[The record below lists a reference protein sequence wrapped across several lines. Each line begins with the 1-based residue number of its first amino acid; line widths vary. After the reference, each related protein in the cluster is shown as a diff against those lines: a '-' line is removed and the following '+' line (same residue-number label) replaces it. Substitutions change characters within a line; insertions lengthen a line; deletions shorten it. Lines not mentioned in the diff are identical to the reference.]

1 MVTSHVVWA
10 GVLLCMIA
18 AAPPLMA
25 ASPGKIR
32 AVTLSSGGLAE
43 VTQVHPVDGDA
54 TIGLDARSE
63 QIDDILKSLVVRD
76 PVGTVGAL
84 RLDGVDRADETLRT
98 MPFTADDLSAPARLV
113 GKLQGVPVR
122 IQSGGRTL
130 EGRVLGVSER
140 NAGTENGAVAI
151 LTLLTG
157 TGTLESVPIDDGA
170 SVTIQDPTMAA
181 KIAEAIAAAGKAKVG
196 DAHRVEV
203 DLAGHGRREVRLTY
217 VVAAPVW
224 KTSYRIVDG
233 GAGRANLQAWAIL
246 ENALGADWT
255 GVDVTLSSGS
265 PVALLQRL
273 HRRYWRK
280 RPEAPV
286 MVEDVGMPDLD
297 PGTVASKSVARL
309 RAPAPAA
316 PLPAPMVRMDTRDSR
331 AEAAEPSYDAAAAT
345 AGAAASEGDV
355 AANFTL
361 PHPVDLRAGGTLSVP
376 FIDTEIEAE
385 RVALWKPGQ
394 GIHPIAALRI
404 RNSITATLPAGLIT
418 LYDREAGYLGDARLP
433 ATPAGEQRL
442 ASFALDRKVAVQAET
457 EPSDALTKIT
467 VVDGVARATVIAREV
482 TTYTIKGAPDAAR
495 SVIIE
500 HPRRDGWTLTATA
513 RDGETPTAYR
523 LKVAVPAGGTA
534 ETRAVLERVQIDAY
548 DLVDADE
555 ALLVRWASL
564 ATDPEL
570 GGKLKTL
577 SQARAEVA
585 AATRTVEEIGEREA
599 KVRAEQERIRSN
611 LGAVPKDSELA
622 RRYLT
627 RMAAQEDEL
636 AKLDAARAEA
646 ESGLKASQARIRTLI
661 AAL

>member
-18 AAPPLMA
+18 AAPPLRA
-25 ASPGKIR
+25 ASPGRIR

-84 RLDGVDRADETLRT
+84 RLDGLDQADETLRT
-98 MPFTADDLSAPARLV
+98 MPFTADDLSGPARLL
-113 GKLQGVPVR
+113 GKLQGVPIR

-140 NAGTENGAVAI
+140 NAGTESGEVAI
-151 LTLLTG
+151 LTVLTG
-157 TGTLESVPIDDGA
+157 TGTLESVSIEDGA
-170 SVTIQDPTMAA
+170 AVTIQDPAMAA
-181 KIAEAIAAAGKAKVG
+181 KIAEAIAAAGTAKVG

-203 DLAGHGRREVRLTY
+203 DVSGRGQREVRLTY

-233 GAGRANLQAWAIL
+233 GGGRANLQAWAII
-246 ENALGADWT
+246 ENALGADWA

-297 PGTVASKSVARL
+297 PGTVAPRSVARL

-316 PLPAPMVRMDTRDSR
+316 APLPAPIARMDTR
-331 AEAAEPSYDAAAAT
+331 AESAEPSYDAAAAT

-355 AANFTL
+355 AANFSL
-361 PHPVDLRAGGTLSVP
+361 PHPVDLRAGSTLSVP

-385 RVALWKPGQ
+385 RVALWQPGR
-394 GIHPIAALRI
+394 GIHPTAAFRI
-404 RNSITATLPAGLIT
+404 RNSATATLPAGLIT
-418 LYDREAGYLGDARLP
+418 LYDRKAGYLGDARLP
-433 ATPAGEQRL
+433 ATPVGEQRL

-457 EPSDALTKIT
+457 EPSQALTQIT

-500 HPRRDGWTLTATA
+500 HPRREGWTLTASA
-513 RDGETPTAYR
+513 RDSETPTAYR

-534 ETRAVLERVQIDAY
+534 ETRAVLEHVQIDAY

-555 ALLVRWASL
+555 ALLVRWAAL

-585 AATRTVEEIGEREA
+585 AATRTVEEIAEREA
-599 KVRAEQERIRSN
+599 KVQAEQERIRSN

-627 RMAAQEDEL
+627 RMGGQEDEL
-636 AKLDAARAEA
+636 AKLAAARAEA
-646 ESGLKASQARIRTLI
+646 ESGLKASRARIRTLI

>member
-25 ASPGKIR
+25 ASPGRIR

-84 RLDGVDRADETLRT
+84 RLDGLDQADETLRT
-98 MPFTADDLSAPARLV
+98 MPFTADDLSGPARLL
-113 GKLQGVPVR
+113 GKLQGVPIR

-140 NAGTENGAVAI
+140 NAGTESGEVAI
-151 LTLLTG
+151 LTVLTG
-157 TGTLESVPIDDGA
+157 TGTLESVSIEDGA
-170 SVTIQDPTMAA
+170 AVTIQDSAMAA
-181 KIAEAIAAAGKAKVG
+181 KIAEAIAAAGTAKVG

-203 DLAGHGRREVRLTY
+203 DVSGRGQREIRLTY

-233 GAGRANLQAWAIL
+233 GGGRANLQAWAII
-246 ENALGADWT
+246 ENALGADWA

-297 PGTVASKSVARL
+297 PGTVAPRSVARL

-316 PLPAPMVRMDTRDSR
+316 APLPAPIARMDTR
-331 AEAAEPSYDAAAAT
+331 AESAEPSYDAAAAT

-355 AANFTL
+355 AANFSL
-361 PHPVDLRAGGTLSVP
+361 PHPVDLRAGSTLSVP

-385 RVALWKPGQ
+385 RVALWQPGR
-394 GIHPIAALRI
+394 GIHPTAAFRI
-404 RNSITATLPAGLIT
+404 RNSATATLPAGLIT
-418 LYDREAGYLGDARLP
+418 LYDRAAGYLGDARLP
-433 ATPAGEQRL
+433 ATPVGEQRL

-457 EPSDALTKIT
+457 EPSQALTQIT

-500 HPRRDGWTLTATA
+500 HPRREGWTLTASA
-513 RDGETPTAYR
+513 RDSETPTAYR

-534 ETRAVLERVQIDAY
+534 ETRAVLEHVQIDAY

-555 ALLVRWASL
+555 ALLVRWAAL

-599 KVRAEQERIRSN
+599 KVQTEQERIRSN

-627 RMAAQEDEL
+627 RMGGQEDEL
-636 AKLDAARAEA
+636 AKLAAARAEA
-646 ESGLKASQARIRTLI
+646 ESGLKASRARIRTLI

>member
-1 MVTSHVVWA
+1 MTSHVVWA

-18 AAPPLMA
+18 AAPPLRA
-25 ASPGKIR
+25 ASPGRIR

-43 VTQVHPVDGDA
+43 VTQDHPVDGDA

-84 RLDGVDRADETLRT
+84 RLDGLDQADETLRT
-98 MPFTADDLSAPARLV
+98 MPFTADDLSGPARLL
-113 GKLQGVPVR
+113 GKLQGVPIR

-140 NAGTENGAVAI
+140 NAGTESGEVAI
-151 LTLLTG
+151 LTVLTG
-157 TGTLESVPIDDGA
+157 TGTLESVPIEDGA
-170 SVTIQDPTMAA
+170 AVTIQDSAMAA
-181 KIAEAIAAAGKAKVG
+181 KIAEAIAAAGTAKVG

-203 DLAGHGRREVRLTY
+203 DVSGRGQREVRLTY

-233 GAGRANLQAWAIL
+233 GGGRANLQAWAII
-246 ENALGADWT
+246 ENALGADWA

-297 PGTVASKSVARL
+297 PGTVAPRSVARL

-316 PLPAPMVRMDTRDSR
+316 APLPAPMARMDTR
-331 AEAAEPSYDAAAAT
+331 AESAEPSYDAAAAT

-361 PHPVDLRAGGTLSVP
+361 PHPVDLRAGSTLSVP

-385 RVALWKPGQ
+385 RVALWQPGR
-394 GIHPIAALRI
+394 GIHPTAAFRI
-404 RNSITATLPAGLIT
+404 RNSATATLPAGLIT
-418 LYDREAGYLGDARLP
+418 LYDRKAGYLGDARLP
-433 ATPAGEQRL
+433 ATPVGEQRL

-457 EPSDALTKIT
+457 EPSQALTQIT

-500 HPRRDGWTLTATA
+500 HPRREGWTLTASA
-513 RDGETPTAYR
+513 RDSETPTAYR

-534 ETRAVLERVQIDAY
+534 ETRAVLEHVQIDAY
-548 DLVDADE
+548 NLVDADE
-555 ALLVRWASL
+555 ALLVRWAGL

-585 AATRTVEEIGEREA
+585 AATRTVEEIAEREA
-599 KVRAEQERIRSN
+599 KVQAEQERIRSN

-627 RMAAQEDEL
+627 RMGGQEDEL
-636 AKLDAARAEA
+636 AKLAAARAEA
-646 ESGLKASQARIRTLI
+646 ESGLKASRARIRTLI

>member
-1 MVTSHVVWA
+1 LVTSHVVWA

-18 AAPPLMA
+18 AAPPLRA
-25 ASPGKIR
+25 ASPGRIR

-84 RLDGVDRADETLRT
+84 RLDGLDQADETLRT
-98 MPFTADDLSAPARLV
+98 MPFTADDLSGPARLL
-113 GKLQGVPVR
+113 GKLQGVPIR

-140 NAGTENGAVAI
+140 NAGTESGEVAI
-151 LTLLTG
+151 LTVLTG
-157 TGTLESVPIDDGA
+157 TGTLESVSIEDGA
-170 SVTIQDPTMAA
+170 AVTIQDSAMAA
-181 KIAEAIAAAGKAKVG
+181 KIAEAIAAAGTAKVG

-203 DLAGHGRREVRLTY
+203 DVSGRGQREIRLTY

-233 GAGRANLQAWAIL
+233 GGGRANLQAWAII
-246 ENALGADWT
+246 ENALGADWA

-297 PGTVASKSVARL
+297 PGTVAPRSVARL

-316 PLPAPMVRMDTRDSR
+316 APLPAPMARMDTR
-331 AEAAEPSYDAAAAT
+331 AESAEPSYDAAAAT

-361 PHPVDLRAGGTLSVP
+361 PHPVDLRAGSTLSVP

-385 RVALWKPGQ
+385 RVALWQPGR
-394 GIHPIAALRI
+394 GIHPTAAFRI
-404 RNSITATLPAGLIT
+404 RNSATATLPAGLIT

-433 ATPAGEQRL
+433 ATPVGEQRL

-457 EPSDALTKIT
+457 EPSQALTQIT

-500 HPRRDGWTLTATA
+500 HPRREGWTLTASA
-513 RDGETPTAYR
+513 RDSETPTAYR

-534 ETRAVLERVQIDAY
+534 ETRAVLEHVQIDAY

-555 ALLVRWASL
+555 ALLVRWAAL

-577 SQARAEVA
+577 SRARAEVA
-585 AATRTVEEIGEREA
+585 AATRTVEEIAEREE
-599 KVRAEQERIRSN
+599 KVQAEQERIRSN

-627 RMAAQEDEL
+627 RMGGQEDEL
-636 AKLDAARAEA
+636 AKLAAARAEA
-646 ESGLKASQARIRTLI
+646 ESGLKASRARIRTLI

>member
-10 GVLLCMIA
+10 GVLLCMVA
-18 AAPPLMA
+18 AAPPLTA
-25 ASPGKIR
+25 ASSGGIR

-98 MPFTADDLSAPARLV
+98 MPFTADDLSAPARLL
-113 GKLQGVPVR
+113 GKLQGVPIR
-122 IQSGGRTL
+122 IQSSGRTL

-140 NAGTENGAVAI
+140 NAGTETGEVAI
-151 LTLLTG
+151 LTVLTG
-157 TGTLESVPIDDGA
+157 AGMLESVPIEDGA
-170 SVTIQDPTMAA
+170 SVTIQDPAMAA
-181 KIAEAIAAAGKAKVG
+181 KIAEAIAATGRAKVG
-196 DAHRVEV
+196 DAHRVEIDV
-203 DLAGHGRREVRLTY
+203 SARGQREVRLTY

-233 GAGRANLQAWAIL
+233 GDGRANLQAWAII

-297 PGTVASKSVARL
+297 PGTVAPRSVARL

-316 PLPAPMVRMDTRDSR
+316 APLPAPMARMDTR
-331 AEAAEPSYDAAAAT
+331 AESAEPSYDASAAT
-345 AGAAASEGDV
+345 ANAAASEGDV

-376 FIDTEIEAE
+376 FLDTEIEAE

-404 RNSITATLPAGLIT
+404 RNSATATLPAGLIT
-418 LYDREAGYLGDARLP
+418 LYDRRAGYLGDARLP
-433 ATPAGEQRL
+433 ATPVGEQRL

-457 EPSDALTKIT
+457 APSEALTKIT
-467 VVDGVARATVIAREV
+467 VVDGLARATVIAREV

-500 HPRRDGWTLTATA
+500 HPRRDGWTLTASA
-513 RDGETPTAYR
+513 RDGETPAAYR

-570 GGKLKTL
+570 GGKLKAL

-585 AATRTVEEIGEREA
+585 AANRTVEEIGERAA
-599 KVRAEQERIRSN
+599 KMQAEQERVRSN

-627 RMAAQEDEL
+627 RMGAQEDDL
-636 AKLDAARAEA
+636 ARLAAARAEA
-646 ESGLKASQARIRTLI
+646 ESGLKAARARIRALI

>member
-1 MVTSHVVWA
+1 MTSHVVWA

-18 AAPPLMA
+18 AAPPLRA
-25 ASPGKIR
+25 ASPGRIR

-84 RLDGVDRADETLRT
+84 RLDGLDQADETLRT
-98 MPFTADDLSAPARLV
+98 MPFTADDLSAPARLL
-113 GKLQGVPVR
+113 GKLQGVPIR

-140 NAGTENGAVAI
+140 NAGTETGEVAI
-151 LTLLTG
+151 LTVLTG
-157 TGTLESVPIDDGA
+157 TGTLESVPIEDGA
-170 SVTIQDPTMAA
+170 AVTIQDPAMAA
-181 KIAEAIAAAGKAKVG
+181 KIAEAIAAAGTAKVG
-196 DAHRVEV
+196 DVHRVEV
-203 DLAGHGRREVRLTY
+203 DVSGGGQREVRLTY

-233 GAGRANLQAWAIL
+233 GGGRANLQAWAII
-246 ENALGADWT
+246 ENALGADWA

-297 PGTVASKSVARL
+297 PGTVAPRSVARL

-316 PLPAPMVRMDTRDSR
+316 APLPAPMARMDTR
-331 AEAAEPSYDAAAAT
+331 AESAEPSYDAAAAT

-361 PHPVDLRAGGTLSVP
+361 PHPVDLRAGSTLSVP

-385 RVALWKPGQ
+385 RVALWQPGR
-394 GIHPIAALRI
+394 GIHPTAAFRI
-404 RNSITATLPAGLIT
+404 RNSATATLPAGLIT

-433 ATPAGEQRL
+433 ATPVGEQRL

-457 EPSDALTKIT
+457 EPSQALTQIT

-500 HPRRDGWTLTATA
+500 HPRREGWTLTASA
-513 RDGETPTAYR
+513 RDSETPTAYR

-534 ETRAVLERVQIDAY
+534 ETRAVLEHVQIDAY

-555 ALLVRWASL
+555 ALLVRWAAL
-564 ATDPEL
+564 ATDPKL

-599 KVRAEQERIRSN
+599 KVQAEQERIRSN

-627 RMAAQEDEL
+627 RMGGQEDEL
-636 AKLDAARAEA
+636 AKLAAARAEA
-646 ESGLKASQARIRTLI
+646 ESGLKASRARIRTLI

>member
-18 AAPPLMA
+18 AAPPLRA
-25 ASPGKIR
+25 ASPGRIR

-84 RLDGVDRADETLRT
+84 RLDGLDQADETLRT
-98 MPFTADDLSAPARLV
+98 MPFTADDLSGPARLL
-113 GKLQGVPVR
+113 GKLQGVPIR

-140 NAGTENGAVAI
+140 NAGTESGEVAI
-151 LTLLTG
+151 LTVLTG
-157 TGTLESVPIDDGA
+157 TGTLESVPIEDGA
-170 SVTIQDPTMAA
+170 AVTIQDPAMAA
-181 KIAEAIAAAGKAKVG
+181 KITEAIAAAGTDKVG

-203 DLAGHGRREVRLTY
+203 DVSGRGQREVRLTY

-233 GAGRANLQAWAIL
+233 GGGRANLQAWAII
-246 ENALGADWT
+246 ENALGADWA

-297 PGTVASKSVARL
+297 PGTVAPRSVARL

-316 PLPAPMVRMDTRDSR
+316 APLPAPIARMDTR
-331 AEAAEPSYDAAAAT
+331 AESAEPSYDAAAAT

-361 PHPVDLRAGGTLSVP
+361 PHPVDLRAGSTLSVP

-385 RVALWKPGQ
+385 RVALWQPGR
-394 GIHPIAALRI
+394 GIHPTAAFRI
-404 RNSITATLPAGLIT
+404 RNSATATLPAGLIT
-418 LYDREAGYLGDARLP
+418 LYDRAAGYLGDARLP
-433 ATPAGEQRL
+433 ATPVGEQRL

-457 EPSDALTKIT
+457 EPSQALTQIT

-500 HPRRDGWTLTATA
+500 HPRREGWTLTASA
-513 RDGETPTAYR
+513 RDSETPTAYR

-534 ETRAVLERVQIDAY
+534 ETRAVLEHVQIDAY

-555 ALLVRWASL
+555 ALLVRWAAL

-599 KVRAEQERIRSN
+599 KVQTEQERIRSN

-627 RMAAQEDEL
+627 RMGGQEDEL
-636 AKLDAARAEA
+636 AKLAAARAEA
-646 ESGLKASQARIRTLI
+646 ESGLKASRARIRTLI

>member
-18 AAPPLMA
+18 AAPPLRA
-25 ASPGKIR
+25 ASPGRIR

-84 RLDGVDRADETLRT
+84 RLDGLDQADETLRT
-98 MPFTADDLSAPARLV
+98 MPFTADDLSGPARLL
-113 GKLQGVPVR
+113 GKLQGVPIR

-140 NAGTENGAVAI
+140 NAGTESGEVAI
-151 LTLLTG
+151 LTVLTG
-157 TGTLESVPIDDGA
+157 TGTLESVSIEDGA
-170 SVTIQDPTMAA
+170 AVTIQDSAMAA
-181 KIAEAIAAAGKAKVG
+181 KIAEAIAAAGTAKVG

-203 DLAGHGRREVRLTY
+203 DVSGRGQREIRLTY

-233 GAGRANLQAWAIL
+233 GGGRANLQAWAII
-246 ENALGADWT
+246 ENALGADWA
-255 GVDVTLSSGS
+255 GVNVTLSSGS

-297 PGTVASKSVARL
+297 PGTVAPRSVARL

-316 PLPAPMVRMDTRDSR
+316 APLPAPMARMDTR
-331 AEAAEPSYDAAAAT
+331 AESAEPSYDAAAAT

-361 PHPVDLRAGGTLSVP
+361 PHPVDLRAGSTLSVP

-385 RVALWKPGQ
+385 RVALWQPGR
-394 GIHPIAALRI
+394 GIHPTAAFRI
-404 RNSITATLPAGLIT
+404 RNSATATLPAGLIT
-418 LYDREAGYLGDARLP
+418 LYDRKAGYLGDARLP
-433 ATPAGEQRL
+433 ATPVGEQRL

-457 EPSDALTKIT
+457 EPSQALTQIT

-500 HPRRDGWTLTATA
+500 HPRREGWTLTASA
-513 RDGETPTAYR
+513 RDSETPTAYR

-534 ETRAVLERVQIDAY
+534 ETRAVLEHVQIDAY
-548 DLVDADE
+548 NLVDADE
-555 ALLVRWASL
+555 ALLVRWAGL

-585 AATRTVEEIGEREA
+585 AATRTVEEIAEREA
-599 KVRAEQERIRSN
+599 KVQAEQERIRSN

-627 RMAAQEDEL
+627 RMGGQEDEL
-636 AKLDAARAEA
+636 AKLAAARAEA
-646 ESGLKASQARIRTLI
+646 ESGLKASRARIRTLI

>member
-1 MVTSHVVWA
+1 MTSHVVWA

-25 ASPGKIR
+25 ASPGRIR

-84 RLDGVDRADETLRT
+84 RLDGLDQADETLRT
-98 MPFTADDLSAPARLV
+98 MPFTADDLSAPARLL
-113 GKLQGVPVR
+113 GKLQGVPIR

-140 NAGTENGAVAI
+140 NAGTETGEVAI
-151 LTLLTG
+151 LTVLTG
-157 TGTLESVPIDDGA
+157 TGTLESVPIEDGA
-170 SVTIQDPTMAA
+170 AVTIQDPAMAA
-181 KIAEAIAAAGKAKVG
+181 KIAEAIAAAGTAKVG
-196 DAHRVEV
+196 DVHRVEV
-203 DLAGHGRREVRLTY
+203 DVSGRGQREVRLTY

-233 GAGRANLQAWAIL
+233 GGGRANLQAWAII
-246 ENALGADWT
+246 ENALGADWA

-297 PGTVASKSVARL
+297 PGTVAPRSVARL

-316 PLPAPMVRMDTRDSR
+316 APLPAPMARMDTR
-331 AEAAEPSYDAAAAT
+331 AESAEPSYDAAAAT

-361 PHPVDLRAGGTLSVP
+361 PHPVDLRAGSTLSVP

-385 RVALWKPGQ
+385 RVALWQPGR
-394 GIHPIAALRI
+394 GIHPTAAIRI
-404 RNSITATLPAGLIT
+404 RNSATATLPAGLIT
-418 LYDREAGYLGDARLP
+418 LYDRKAGYLGDARLP
-433 ATPAGEQRL
+433 ATPVGEQRL

-457 EPSDALTKIT
+457 EPSQALTQIT

-500 HPRRDGWTLTATA
+500 HPRREGWTLTASA
-513 RDGETPTAYR
+513 RDSETPTAYR

-534 ETRAVLERVQIDAY
+534 ETRAVLEHVQIDAY

-555 ALLVRWASL
+555 ALLVRWAGL

-570 GGKLKTL
+570 GGKLKTM

-585 AATRTVEEIGEREA
+585 AATRTVEEIAEREA
-599 KVRAEQERIRSN
+599 KVQAEQERIRSN

-627 RMAAQEDEL
+627 RMGGQEDEL
-636 AKLDAARAEA
+636 AKLAAARAEA

>member
-18 AAPPLMA
+18 AAPPLRA
-25 ASPGKIR
+25 ASPGRIR

-84 RLDGVDRADETLRT
+84 RLDGLDQADETLRT
-98 MPFTADDLSAPARLV
+98 MPFTADDLSGPARLL
-113 GKLQGVPVR
+113 GKLQGVPIR

-140 NAGTENGAVAI
+140 NAGTESGEVAI
-151 LTLLTG
+151 LTVLTG
-157 TGTLESVPIDDGA
+157 TGTLESVSIEDGA
-170 SVTIQDPTMAA
+170 AVTIQDSAMAA
-181 KIAEAIAAAGKAKVG
+181 KIAEAIAAAGTAKVG

-203 DLAGHGRREVRLTY
+203 DVSGRGQREVRLTY

-233 GAGRANLQAWAIL
+233 GGGRANLQAWAII
-246 ENALGADWT
+246 ENALGADWA

-297 PGTVASKSVARL
+297 PGTVAPRSVARL

-316 PLPAPMVRMDTRDSR
+316 APLPAPMARMDTR
-331 AEAAEPSYDAAAAT
+331 AESAEPSYDAAAAT

-361 PHPVDLRAGGTLSVP
+361 PHPVDLRAGSTLSVP

-385 RVALWKPGQ
+385 RVALWQPGR
-394 GIHPIAALRI
+394 GIHPTAAFRI
-404 RNSITATLPAGLIT
+404 RNSATATLPAGLIT

-433 ATPAGEQRL
+433 ATPVGEQRL

-457 EPSDALTKIT
+457 EPSQALTQIT

-500 HPRRDGWTLTATA
+500 HPRREGWTLTASA
-513 RDGETPTAYR
+513 RDSETPTAYR

-534 ETRAVLERVQIDAY
+534 ETRAVLEHVQIDAY

-555 ALLVRWASL
+555 ALLVRWAGL

-577 SQARAEVA
+577 SRARAEVA
-585 AATRTVEEIGEREA
+585 AATRTVEEIAEREA
-599 KVRAEQERIRSN
+599 KVQAEQERIRSN

-627 RMAAQEDEL
+627 RMGGQEDEL
-636 AKLDAARAEA
+636 AKLAAARAEA

>member
-18 AAPPLMA
+18 AAPPLRA
-25 ASPGKIR
+25 ASPGRIR

-84 RLDGVDRADETLRT
+84 RLDGLDQADETLRT
-98 MPFTADDLSAPARLV
+98 MPFTADDLSGPARLL
-113 GKLQGVPVR
+113 GKLQGVPIR

-140 NAGTENGAVAI
+140 NAGTESGEVAI
-151 LTLLTG
+151 LTVLTG
-157 TGTLESVPIDDGA
+157 TGTLESVSIEDGA
-170 SVTIQDPTMAA
+170 AVTIQDSAMAA
-181 KIAEAIAAAGKAKVG
+181 KIAEAIAAAGTAKVG

-203 DLAGHGRREVRLTY
+203 DVSGRGQREIRLTY

-233 GAGRANLQAWAIL
+233 GGGRANLQAWAII
-246 ENALGADWT
+246 ENALGADWA

-297 PGTVASKSVARL
+297 PGTVAPRSVARL

-316 PLPAPMVRMDTRDSR
+316 APLPAPMARMDTR
-331 AEAAEPSYDAAAAT
+331 AESAEPSYDAAAAT

-361 PHPVDLRAGGTLSVP
+361 PHPVDLRAGSTLSVP

-385 RVALWKPGQ
+385 RVALWQPGR
-394 GIHPIAALRI
+394 GIHPTAAFRI
-404 RNSITATLPAGLIT
+404 RNSATATLPAGLIT

-433 ATPAGEQRL
+433 ATPVGEQRL

-457 EPSDALTKIT
+457 EPSQALTQIT

-500 HPRRDGWTLTATA
+500 HPRREGWTLTASA
-513 RDGETPTAYR
+513 RDSETPTAYR

-534 ETRAVLERVQIDAY
+534 ETRAVLEHVQIDAY

-555 ALLVRWASL
+555 ALLVRWAAL

-577 SQARAEVA
+577 SRARAEVA
-585 AATRTVEEIGEREA
+585 AATRTVEEIAEREA
-599 KVRAEQERIRSN
+599 KVQAEQERIRSN

-627 RMAAQEDEL
+627 RMGGQEDEL
-636 AKLDAARAEA
+636 AKLAAARAEA
-646 ESGLKASQARIRTLI
+646 ESGLKASRARIRTLI

>member
-1 MVTSHVVWA
+1 MTSHVVWA

-18 AAPPLMA
+18 AAPPLRA
-25 ASPGKIR
+25 ASPGRIR

-84 RLDGVDRADETLRT
+84 RLDGLDQADETLRT
-98 MPFTADDLSAPARLV
+98 MPFTADDLSGPARLL
-113 GKLQGVPVR
+113 GKLQGVPIR

-140 NAGTENGAVAI
+140 NAGTESGEVAI
-151 LTLLTG
+151 LTVLTG
-157 TGTLESVPIDDGA
+157 TGTLESVSIEDGA
-170 SVTIQDPTMAA
+170 AVTIQDSAMAA
-181 KIAEAIAAAGKAKVG
+181 KIAEAIAAAGTAKVG

-203 DLAGHGRREVRLTY
+203 DVSGRGQREIRLTY

-233 GAGRANLQAWAIL
+233 GGGRANLQAWAII
-246 ENALGADWT
+246 ENALGADWA

-297 PGTVASKSVARL
+297 PGTVAPRSVARL

-316 PLPAPMVRMDTRDSR
+316 APLPAPMARMDTR
-331 AEAAEPSYDAAAAT
+331 AESAEPSYDAAAAT

-361 PHPVDLRAGGTLSVP
+361 PHPVDLRAGSTLSVP

-385 RVALWKPGQ
+385 RVALWQPGR
-394 GIHPIAALRI
+394 GIHPTAAFRI
-404 RNSITATLPAGLIT
+404 RNSATATLPAGLIT
-418 LYDREAGYLGDARLP
+418 LYDRKAGYLGDARLP
-433 ATPAGEQRL
+433 ATPVGEQRL

-457 EPSDALTKIT
+457 EPSQALTQIT

-500 HPRRDGWTLTATA
+500 HPRREGWTLTASA
-513 RDGETPTAYR
+513 RDSETPTAYR

-534 ETRAVLERVQIDAY
+534 ETRAVLEHVQIDAY
-548 DLVDADE
+548 NLVDADE
-555 ALLVRWASL
+555 ALLVRWAGL

-585 AATRTVEEIGEREA
+585 AATRTVEEIAEREA
-599 KVRAEQERIRSN
+599 KVQAEQERIRSN

-627 RMAAQEDEL
+627 RMGGQEDEL
-636 AKLDAARAEA
+636 AKLAAARAEA
-646 ESGLKASQARIRTLI
+646 ESGLKASRARIRTLI

>member
-18 AAPPLMA
+18 AAPPLRA
-25 ASPGKIR
+25 ASPGRIR

-84 RLDGVDRADETLRT
+84 RLDGLDQADETLRT
-98 MPFTADDLSAPARLV
+98 MPFTADDLSGPARLL
-113 GKLQGVPVR
+113 GKLQGVPIR

-140 NAGTENGAVAI
+140 NAGTESGEVAI
-151 LTLLTG
+151 LTVLTG
-157 TGTLESVPIDDGA
+157 TGTLESVSIEDGA
-170 SVTIQDPTMAA
+170 AVTIQDSAMAA
-181 KIAEAIAAAGKAKVG
+181 KIAEAIAAAGTAKVG

-203 DLAGHGRREVRLTY
+203 DVSGRGQREIRLTY

-233 GAGRANLQAWAIL
+233 GGGRANLQAWAII
-246 ENALGADWT
+246 ENALGADWA

-297 PGTVASKSVARL
+297 PGTVAPRSVARL

-316 PLPAPMVRMDTRDSR
+316 APLPAPIARMDTR
-331 AEAAEPSYDAAAAT
+331 AESAEPSYDAAAAT

-355 AANFTL
+355 AANFSL
-361 PHPVDLRAGGTLSVP
+361 PHPVDLRAGSTLSVP

-385 RVALWKPGQ
+385 RVALWQPGR
-394 GIHPIAALRI
+394 GIHPTAAFRI
-404 RNSITATLPAGLIT
+404 RNSATATLPAGLIT
-418 LYDREAGYLGDARLP
+418 LYDRAAGYLGDARLP
-433 ATPAGEQRL
+433 ATPVGEQRL

-457 EPSDALTKIT
+457 EPSQALTKIT

-500 HPRRDGWTLTATA
+500 HPRREGWTLTASA
-513 RDGETPTAYR
+513 RDSETPTAYR

-534 ETRAVLERVQIDAY
+534 ETRAVLEHVQIDAY

-555 ALLVRWASL
+555 ALLVRWAAL

-599 KVRAEQERIRSN
+599 KVQTEQERIRSN

-627 RMAAQEDEL
+627 RMGGQEDEL
-636 AKLDAARAEA
+636 AKLAAARAEA
-646 ESGLKASQARIRTLI
+646 ESGLKASRARIRTLI

>member
-18 AAPPLMA
+18 AAPPLRA
-25 ASPGKIR
+25 ASPGRIR

-84 RLDGVDRADETLRT
+84 RLDGLDQADETLRT
-98 MPFTADDLSAPARLV
+98 MPFTADDLSGPARLL
-113 GKLQGVPVR
+113 GKLQGVPIR

-140 NAGTENGAVAI
+140 NAGTESGEVAI
-151 LTLLTG
+151 LTVLTG
-157 TGTLESVPIDDGA
+157 TGTLESVSIEDGA
-170 SVTIQDPTMAA
+170 AVTIQDSAMAA
-181 KIAEAIAAAGKAKVG
+181 KIAEAIAAAGTAKVG

-203 DLAGHGRREVRLTY
+203 DVSGRGQREIRLTY

-233 GAGRANLQAWAIL
+233 GGGRANLQAWAII
-246 ENALGADWT
+246 ENALGADWA

-297 PGTVASKSVARL
+297 PGTVAPRSVARL

-316 PLPAPMVRMDTRDSR
+316 APLPAPMARMDTR
-331 AEAAEPSYDAAAAT
+331 AESAEPSYDAAAAT

-361 PHPVDLRAGGTLSVP
+361 PHPVDLRAGSTLSVP

-385 RVALWKPGQ
+385 RVALWQPGR
-394 GIHPIAALRI
+394 GIHPTAAFRI
-404 RNSITATLPAGLIT
+404 RNSATATLPAGLIT
-418 LYDREAGYLGDARLP
+418 LYDRAAGYLGDARLP
-433 ATPAGEQRL
+433 ATPVGEQRL

-457 EPSDALTKIT
+457 EPSQALTQIT

-500 HPRRDGWTLTATA
+500 HPRREGWTLTASA
-513 RDGETPTAYR
+513 RDSETPTAYR

-534 ETRAVLERVQIDAY
+534 ETRAVLEHVQIDAY
-548 DLVDADE
+548 NLVDADE
-555 ALLVRWASL
+555 ALLVRWAGL

-585 AATRTVEEIGEREA
+585 AATRTVEEIAEREA
-599 KVRAEQERIRSN
+599 KVQAEQERIRSN

-627 RMAAQEDEL
+627 RMGGQEDEL
-636 AKLDAARAEA
+636 AKLVAARAEA
-646 ESGLKASQARIRTLI
+646 ESGLKASRARIRTLI

>member
-18 AAPPLMA
+18 AAPPLRA
-25 ASPGKIR
+25 ASPGRIR

-84 RLDGVDRADETLRT
+84 RLDGLDQADETLRT
-98 MPFTADDLSAPARLV
+98 MPFTADDLSGPARLL
-113 GKLQGVPVR
+113 GKLQGVPIR

-140 NAGTENGAVAI
+140 NAGTESGEVAI
-151 LTLLTG
+151 LTVLTG
-157 TGTLESVPIDDGA
+157 TGTLESVSIEDGA
-170 SVTIQDPTMAA
+170 AVTIQDPAMAA
-181 KIAEAIAAAGKAKVG
+181 KIAEAIAAAGTAKVG

-203 DLAGHGRREVRLTY
+203 DVSGRGQREIRLTY

-233 GAGRANLQAWAIL
+233 GGGRANLQAWAII
-246 ENALGADWT
+246 ENALGADWA

-297 PGTVASKSVARL
+297 PGTVAPRSVARL

-316 PLPAPMVRMDTRDSR
+316 APLPAPMARMDTR
-331 AEAAEPSYDAAAAT
+331 AESAEPSYDAAAAT

-355 AANFTL
+355 AANFSL
-361 PHPVDLRAGGTLSVP
+361 PHPVDLRAGSTLSVP

-385 RVALWKPGQ
+385 RVALWQPGR
-394 GIHPIAALRI
+394 GIHPTAAFRI
-404 RNSITATLPAGLIT
+404 RNSATATLPAGLIT
-418 LYDREAGYLGDARLP
+418 LYDRAAGYLGDARLP
-433 ATPAGEQRL
+433 ATPVGEQRL

-457 EPSDALTKIT
+457 EPSQALTKIT

-500 HPRRDGWTLTATA
+500 HPRREGWTLTASA
-513 RDGETPTAYR
+513 RDSETPTAYR

-534 ETRAVLERVQIDAY
+534 ETRAVLEHVQIDAY

-555 ALLVRWASL
+555 ALLVRWAAL

-585 AATRTVEEIGEREA
+585 AATRTVEEIAEREA
-599 KVRAEQERIRSN
+599 KVQAEQERIRSN

-627 RMAAQEDEL
+627 RMGGQEDEL
-636 AKLDAARAEA
+636 AKLAAARAEA
-646 ESGLKASQARIRTLI
+646 ESGLKASRARIRTLI

>member
-1 MVTSHVVWA
+1 
-10 GVLLCMIA
+10 MIA
-18 AAPPLMA
+18 AAPPLRA
-25 ASPGKIR
+25 ASPGRIR

-84 RLDGVDRADETLRT
+84 RLDGLDQADETLRT
-98 MPFTADDLSAPARLV
+98 MPFTADDLSGPARLL
-113 GKLQGVPVR
+113 GKLQGVPIR

-140 NAGTENGAVAI
+140 NAGTESGEVAI
-151 LTLLTG
+151 LTVLTG
-157 TGTLESVPIDDGA
+157 TGTLESVSIEDGA
-170 SVTIQDPTMAA
+170 AVTIQDSAMAA
-181 KIAEAIAAAGKAKVG
+181 KIAEAIAAAGTAKVG

-203 DLAGHGRREVRLTY
+203 DVSGRGQREIRLTY

-233 GAGRANLQAWAIL
+233 GGGRANLQAWAII
-246 ENALGADWT
+246 ENALGADWA

-297 PGTVASKSVARL
+297 PGTVAPRSVARL

-316 PLPAPMVRMDTRDSR
+316 APLPAPMARMDTR
-331 AEAAEPSYDAAAAT
+331 AESAEPSYDAAAAT

-361 PHPVDLRAGGTLSVP
+361 PHPVDLRAGSTLSVP

-385 RVALWKPGQ
+385 RVALWQPGR
-394 GIHPIAALRI
+394 GIHPTAAFRI
-404 RNSITATLPAGLIT
+404 RNSATATLPAGLIT

-433 ATPAGEQRL
+433 ATPVGEQRL

-457 EPSDALTKIT
+457 EPSQALTQIT

-500 HPRRDGWTLTATA
+500 HPRREGWTLTASA
-513 RDGETPTAYR
+513 RDSETPTAYR

-534 ETRAVLERVQIDAY
+534 ETRAVLEHVQIDAY
-548 DLVDADE
+548 NLVDADE
-555 ALLVRWASL
+555 ALLVRWAGL

-570 GGKLKTL
+570 GGKLKTM
-577 SQARAEVA
+577 SRARAEVA
-585 AATRTVEEIGEREA
+585 AATRTVEEIAEREA
-599 KVRAEQERIRSN
+599 KVQAEQERIRSN

-627 RMAAQEDEL
+627 RMGGQEDEL
-636 AKLDAARAEA
+636 AKLAAARAEA
-646 ESGLKASQARIRTLI
+646 ESGLKASRARIRTLI

>member
-1 MVTSHVVWA
+1 
-10 GVLLCMIA
+10 MIA
-18 AAPPLMA
+18 AAPPLRA
-25 ASPGKIR
+25 ASPGRIR

-84 RLDGVDRADETLRT
+84 RLDGLDQADETLRT
-98 MPFTADDLSAPARLV
+98 MPFTADDLSGPARLL
-113 GKLQGVPVR
+113 GKLQGVPIR

-140 NAGTENGAVAI
+140 NAGTESGEVAI
-151 LTLLTG
+151 LTVLTG
-157 TGTLESVPIDDGA
+157 TGTLESVSIEDGA
-170 SVTIQDPTMAA
+170 AVTIQDSAMAA
-181 KIAEAIAAAGKAKVG
+181 KIAEAIAAAGTAKVG

-203 DLAGHGRREVRLTY
+203 DVSGRGQREIRLTY

-233 GAGRANLQAWAIL
+233 GGGRANLQAWAII
-246 ENALGADWT
+246 ENALGADWA

-297 PGTVASKSVARL
+297 PGTVAPRSVARL

-316 PLPAPMVRMDTRDSR
+316 APLPAPMARMDTR
-331 AEAAEPSYDAAAAT
+331 AESAEPSYDAAAAT

-361 PHPVDLRAGGTLSVP
+361 PHPVDLRAGSTLSVP

-385 RVALWKPGQ
+385 RVALWQPGR
-394 GIHPIAALRI
+394 GIHPTAAFRI
-404 RNSITATLPAGLIT
+404 RNSATATLPAGLIT

-433 ATPAGEQRL
+433 ATPVGEQRL

-457 EPSDALTKIT
+457 EPSQALTQIT

-500 HPRRDGWTLTATA
+500 HPRREGWTLTASA
-513 RDGETPTAYR
+513 RDSETPTAYR

-534 ETRAVLERVQIDAY
+534 ETRAVLEHVQIDAY

-555 ALLVRWASL
+555 ALLVRWAAL

-577 SQARAEVA
+577 SRARAEVA
-585 AATRTVEEIGEREA
+585 AATRTVEEIAEREE
-599 KVRAEQERIRSN
+599 KVQAEQERIRSN

-627 RMAAQEDEL
+627 RMGGQEDEL
-636 AKLDAARAEA
+636 AKLAAARAEA
-646 ESGLKASQARIRTLI
+646 ESGLKASRARIRTLI

>member
-1 MVTSHVVWA
+1 LVTSHVVWA

-18 AAPPLMA
+18 AAPPLRA
-25 ASPGKIR
+25 ASPGRIR

-84 RLDGVDRADETLRT
+84 RLDGLDQADETLRT
-98 MPFTADDLSAPARLV
+98 MPFTADDLSGPARLL
-113 GKLQGVPVR
+113 GKLQGVPIR

-140 NAGTENGAVAI
+140 NAGTESGEVAI
-151 LTLLTG
+151 LTVLTG
-157 TGTLESVPIDDGA
+157 TGTLESVSIEDGA
-170 SVTIQDPTMAA
+170 AVTIQDSAMAA
-181 KIAEAIAAAGKAKVG
+181 KIAEAIAAAGTAKVG

-203 DLAGHGRREVRLTY
+203 DVSGRGQREIRLTY

-233 GAGRANLQAWAIL
+233 GGGRANLQAWAII
-246 ENALGADWT
+246 ENALGADWA

-297 PGTVASKSVARL
+297 PGTVAPRSVARL

-316 PLPAPMVRMDTRDSR
+316 APLPAPMARMDTR
-331 AEAAEPSYDAAAAT
+331 AESAEPSYDAAAAT

-361 PHPVDLRAGGTLSVP
+361 PHPVDLRAGSTLSVP

-385 RVALWKPGQ
+385 RVALWQPGR
-394 GIHPIAALRI
+394 GIHPTAAFRI
-404 RNSITATLPAGLIT
+404 RNSATATLPAGLIT

-433 ATPAGEQRL
+433 ATPVGEQRL

-457 EPSDALTKIT
+457 EPSQALTQIT

-500 HPRRDGWTLTATA
+500 HPRREGWTLTASA
-513 RDGETPTAYR
+513 RDSETPTAYR

-534 ETRAVLERVQIDAY
+534 ETRAVLEHVQIDAY

-555 ALLVRWASL
+555 ALLVRWAAL

-577 SQARAEVA
+577 SRARAEVA
-585 AATRTVEEIGEREA
+585 AATRTVEEIAEREA
-599 KVRAEQERIRSN
+599 KVQAEQERIRSN

-627 RMAAQEDEL
+627 RMGGQEDEL
-636 AKLDAARAEA
+636 AKLAAARAEA
-646 ESGLKASQARIRTLI
+646 ESGLKASRARIRTLI

>member
-18 AAPPLMA
+18 AAPPLRA
-25 ASPGKIR
+25 ASPGRIR

-84 RLDGVDRADETLRT
+84 RLDGLDQADETLRT
-98 MPFTADDLSAPARLV
+98 MPFTADDLSGPARLL
-113 GKLQGVPVR
+113 GKLQGVPIR

-140 NAGTENGAVAI
+140 NAGTESGEVAI
-151 LTLLTG
+151 LTVLTG
-157 TGTLESVPIDDGA
+157 TGTLESVSIEDGA
-170 SVTIQDPTMAA
+170 AVTIQDSAMAA
-181 KIAEAIAAAGKAKVG
+181 KIAEAIAAAGTAKVG

-203 DLAGHGRREVRLTY
+203 DVSGRGQREVRLTY

-233 GAGRANLQAWAIL
+233 GGGRANLQAWAII
-246 ENALGADWT
+246 ENALGADWA

-297 PGTVASKSVARL
+297 PGTVAPRSVARL

-316 PLPAPMVRMDTRDSR
+316 APLPAPMARMDTR
-331 AEAAEPSYDAAAAT
+331 AESAEPSYDAAAAT

-361 PHPVDLRAGGTLSVP
+361 PHPVDLRAGSTLSVP

-385 RVALWKPGQ
+385 RVALWQPGR
-394 GIHPIAALRI
+394 GIHPTAAFRI
-404 RNSITATLPAGLIT
+404 RNSATATLPAGLIT
-418 LYDREAGYLGDARLP
+418 LYDRAAGYLGDARLP
-433 ATPAGEQRL
+433 ATPVGEQRL
-442 ASFALDRKVAVQAET
+442 ASFALDRKIAVQAET
-457 EPSDALTKIT
+457 EPSQALTQIT

-500 HPRRDGWTLTATA
+500 HPRREGWTLTASA
-513 RDGETPTAYR
+513 RDSETPTAYR

-534 ETRAVLERVQIDAY
+534 ETRAVLEHVQIDAY

-555 ALLVRWASL
+555 ALLVRWAAL
-564 ATDPEL
+564 ATDPKL

-599 KVRAEQERIRSN
+599 KVQAEQERIRSN

-627 RMAAQEDEL
+627 RMGGQEDEL
-636 AKLDAARAEA
+636 AKLAAARAEA
-646 ESGLKASQARIRTLI
+646 ESGLKASRARIRTLI

>member
-1 MVTSHVVWA
+1 
-10 GVLLCMIA
+10 MIA

-25 ASPGKIR
+25 APDGIR

-43 VTQVHPVDGDA
+43 VTLVHAVDGDG
-54 TIGLDARSE
+54 TIGLSVRPE
-63 QIDDILKSLVVRD
+63 QVDDILKSLVVRD

-84 RLDGVDRADETLRT
+84 RLDGVDQADETLRT
-98 MPFTADDLSAPARLV
+98 MPFTADDLSAPTRLV
-113 GKLQGVPVR
+113 GKLQGVPIRV
-122 IQSGGRTL
+122 QSGGRTL

-140 NAGTENGAVAI
+140 NAGTETGDVSI
-151 LTLLTG
+151 LTVLTA
-157 TGTLESVPIDDGA
+157 TGTLESVPIEDGA
-170 SVTIQDPTMAA
+170 SVTILDPAMAA
-181 KIAEAIAAAGKAKVG
+181 KIAEAIAAAGKTKVG
-196 DAHRVEV
+196 DAHRVEIAV
-203 DLAGHGRREVRLTY
+203 SGQGQREVRLTY

-233 GAGRANLQAWAIL
+233 GGGRANLQAWAII

-273 HRRYWRK
+273 HKRYWRK

-316 PLPAPMVRMDTRDSR
+316 APLPAPMARMDTRDSR
-331 AEAAEPSYDAAAAT
+331 MEAAEPSYDAAAAT

-376 FIDTEIEAE
+376 FLDTEIEAE

-394 GIHPIAALRI
+394 GVHPIAALRI
-404 RNSITATLPAGLIT
+404 RNSAGATLPAGLIT
-418 LYDREAGYLGDARLP
+418 LYDRKAGYLGDARLP
-433 ATPAGEQRL
+433 ATPVGEQRL

-457 EPSDALTKIT
+457 APSDALTKIT

-500 HPRRDGWTLTATA
+500 HPRRDGWTLTASA

-534 ETRAVLERVQIDAY
+534 ETRAVLERVRIDAY

-585 AATRTVEEIGEREA
+585 SATRTVEEIGERAA
-599 KVRAEQERIRSN
+599 KVQAEQERIRSN

-622 RRYLT
+622 RRYLS
-627 RMAAQEDEL
+627 RMGAQEDEL
-636 AKLDAARAEA
+636 AKLDAARTQAED
-646 ESGLKASQARIRTLI
+646 GLRASQARIRSLI

>member
-18 AAPPLMA
+18 AAPPLRA
-25 ASPGKIR
+25 ASPGRIR

-84 RLDGVDRADETLRT
+84 RLDGLDQADETLRT
-98 MPFTADDLSAPARLV
+98 MPFTADDLSGPARLL
-113 GKLQGVPVR
+113 GKLQGVPIR

-140 NAGTENGAVAI
+140 NAGTESGEVAI
-151 LTLLTG
+151 LTVLTG
-157 TGTLESVPIDDGA
+157 TGTLESVSIEDGA
-170 SVTIQDPTMAA
+170 AVTIQDSAMAA
-181 KIAEAIAAAGKAKVG
+181 KIAEAIAAAGTAKVG

-203 DLAGHGRREVRLTY
+203 DVSGRGQREIRLTY

-233 GAGRANLQAWAIL
+233 GGGRANLQAWAII
-246 ENALGADWT
+246 ENALGADWA

-297 PGTVASKSVARL
+297 PGTVAPRSVARL

-316 PLPAPMVRMDTRDSR
+316 APLPAPMARMDTR
-331 AEAAEPSYDAAAAT
+331 AESAEPSYDAAAAT

-361 PHPVDLRAGGTLSVP
+361 PHPVDLRAGSTLSVP

-385 RVALWKPGQ
+385 RVALWQPGR
-394 GIHPIAALRI
+394 GIHPTAAFRI
-404 RNSITATLPAGLIT
+404 RNSATATLPAGLIT

-433 ATPAGEQRL
+433 ATPVGEQRL

-457 EPSDALTKIT
+457 EPSQALTQIT

-500 HPRRDGWTLTATA
+500 HPRREGWTLTASA
-513 RDGETPTAYR
+513 RDSETPTAYR

-534 ETRAVLERVQIDAY
+534 ETRAVLEHVQIDAY
-548 DLVDADE
+548 NLVDADE
-555 ALLVRWASL
+555 ALLVRWAGL

-570 GGKLKTL
+570 GGKLKTM
-577 SQARAEVA
+577 SRARAEVA
-585 AATRTVEEIGEREA
+585 AATRTVEEIAEREA
-599 KVRAEQERIRSN
+599 KVQAEQERIRSN

-627 RMAAQEDEL
+627 RMGGQEDEL
-636 AKLDAARAEA
+636 AKLAAARAEA
-646 ESGLKASQARIRTLI
+646 ESGLKASRARIRTLI

>member
-18 AAPPLMA
+18 AAPPLRA
-25 ASPGKIR
+25 ASPGRIR

-84 RLDGVDRADETLRT
+84 RLDGLDQADETLRT
-98 MPFTADDLSAPARLV
+98 MPFTADDLSGPARLL
-113 GKLQGVPVR
+113 GKLQGVPIR

-140 NAGTENGAVAI
+140 NAGTESGEVAI
-151 LTLLTG
+151 LTVLTG
-157 TGTLESVPIDDGA
+157 TGTLESVSIEDGA
-170 SVTIQDPTMAA
+170 AVTIQDSAMAA
-181 KIAEAIAAAGKAKVG
+181 KIAEAIAAAGTAKVG

-203 DLAGHGRREVRLTY
+203 DVSGRGQREIRLTY

-233 GAGRANLQAWAIL
+233 GGGRANLQAWAII
-246 ENALGADWT
+246 ENALGADWA

-297 PGTVASKSVARL
+297 PGTVAPRSVARL

-316 PLPAPMVRMDTRDSR
+316 APLPAPMARMDTR
-331 AEAAEPSYDAAAAT
+331 AESAEPSYDAAAAT

-361 PHPVDLRAGGTLSVP
+361 PHPVDLRAGSTLSVP

-385 RVALWKPGQ
+385 RVALGQPGR
-394 GIHPIAALRI
+394 GIHPTAAFRI
-404 RNSITATLPAGLIT
+404 RNSATATLPAGLIT

-433 ATPAGEQRL
+433 ATPVGEQRL

-457 EPSDALTKIT
+457 EPSQALTQIT

-500 HPRRDGWTLTATA
+500 HPRREGWTLTASA
-513 RDGETPTAYR
+513 RDSETPTAYR

-534 ETRAVLERVQIDAY
+534 ETRAVLEHVQIDAY

-555 ALLVRWASL
+555 ALLVRWAAL

-577 SQARAEVA
+577 SRARAEVA
-585 AATRTVEEIGEREA
+585 AATRTVEEIAEREA
-599 KVRAEQERIRSN
+599 KVQAEQERIRSN

-627 RMAAQEDEL
+627 RMGGQEDEL
-636 AKLDAARAEA
+636 AKLAAARAEA

>member
-18 AAPPLMA
+18 AAPPLRA
-25 ASPGKIR
+25 ASPGRIR

-84 RLDGVDRADETLRT
+84 RLDGLDQADETLRT
-98 MPFTADDLSAPARLV
+98 MPFTADDLSGPARLL
-113 GKLQGVPVR
+113 GKLQGVPIR

-140 NAGTENGAVAI
+140 NAGTESGEVAI
-151 LTLLTG
+151 LTVLTG
-157 TGTLESVPIDDGA
+157 TGTLESVSIEDGA
-170 SVTIQDPTMAA
+170 AVTIQDSAMAA
-181 KIAEAIAAAGKAKVG
+181 KIAEAIAAAGTAKVG

-203 DLAGHGRREVRLTY
+203 DVSGRGQREIRLTY

-233 GAGRANLQAWAIL
+233 GGGRANLQAWAII
-246 ENALGADWT
+246 ENALGADWA

-297 PGTVASKSVARL
+297 PGTVAPRSVARL

-316 PLPAPMVRMDTRDSR
+316 APLPAPIARMDTR
-331 AEAAEPSYDAAAAT
+331 AESAEPSYDAAAAT

-361 PHPVDLRAGGTLSVP
+361 PHPVDLRAGSTLSVP

-385 RVALWKPGQ
+385 RVALWQPGR
-394 GIHPIAALRI
+394 GIHPTAAFRI
-404 RNSITATLPAGLIT
+404 RNSATATLPAGLIT

-433 ATPAGEQRL
+433 ATPVGEQRL

-457 EPSDALTKIT
+457 EPSQALTQIT

-500 HPRRDGWTLTATA
+500 HPRREGWTLTASA
-513 RDGETPTAYR
+513 RDSETPTAYR

-534 ETRAVLERVQIDAY
+534 ETRAVLEHVQIDAY

-555 ALLVRWASL
+555 ALLVRWAAL

-585 AATRTVEEIGEREA
+585 AATRTVEEIAEREA
-599 KVRAEQERIRSN
+599 KVQAEQERIRSN

-627 RMAAQEDEL
+627 RMGGQEDEL
-636 AKLDAARAEA
+636 AKLAAARAEA
-646 ESGLKASQARIRTLI
+646 ESGLKASRARIRTLI

>member
-1 MVTSHVVWA
+1 MTSHVVWA

-18 AAPPLMA
+18 AAPPLRA
-25 ASPGKIR
+25 ASPGRIR

-84 RLDGVDRADETLRT
+84 RLDGLDQADETLRT
-98 MPFTADDLSAPARLV
+98 MPFTADDLSGPARLL
-113 GKLQGVPVR
+113 GKLQGVPIR

-140 NAGTENGAVAI
+140 NAGTESGEVAI
-151 LTLLTG
+151 LTVLTG
-157 TGTLESVPIDDGA
+157 TGTLESVSIEDGA
-170 SVTIQDPTMAA
+170 AVTIQDSAMAA
-181 KIAEAIAAAGKAKVG
+181 KIAEAIAAAGTAKVG

-203 DLAGHGRREVRLTY
+203 DVSGRGQREIRLTY

-233 GAGRANLQAWAIL
+233 GGGRANLQAWAII
-246 ENALGADWT
+246 ENALGADWA

-297 PGTVASKSVARL
+297 PGTVAPRSVARL

-316 PLPAPMVRMDTRDSR
+316 APLPAPMARMDTR
-331 AEAAEPSYDAAAAT
+331 AESAEPSYDAAAAT

-361 PHPVDLRAGGTLSVP
+361 PHPVDLRAGSTLSVP

-385 RVALWKPGQ
+385 RVALWQPGR
-394 GIHPIAALRI
+394 GIHPTAAFRI
-404 RNSITATLPAGLIT
+404 RNSATATLPAGLIT

-433 ATPAGEQRL
+433 ATPVGEQRL

-457 EPSDALTKIT
+457 EPSQALTQIT

-500 HPRRDGWTLTATA
+500 HPRREGWTLTASA
-513 RDGETPTAYR
+513 RDSETPTAYR

-534 ETRAVLERVQIDAY
+534 ETRAVLEHVQIDAY

-555 ALLVRWASL
+555 ALLVRWAAL

-577 SQARAEVA
+577 SRARAEVA
-585 AATRTVEEIGEREA
+585 AATRTVEEIAEREE
-599 KVRAEQERIRSN
+599 KVQAEQERIRSN

-627 RMAAQEDEL
+627 RMGGQEDEL
-636 AKLDAARAEA
+636 AKLAAARAEA
-646 ESGLKASQARIRTLI
+646 ESGLKASRARIRTLI

>member
-18 AAPPLMA
+18 AAPPLRA
-25 ASPGKIR
+25 ASPGRIR

-84 RLDGVDRADETLRT
+84 RLDGLDQADETLRT
-98 MPFTADDLSAPARLV
+98 MPFTADDLSGPARLL
-113 GKLQGVPVR
+113 GKLQGVPIR

-140 NAGTENGAVAI
+140 NAGTESGEVAI
-151 LTLLTG
+151 LTVLTG
-157 TGTLESVPIDDGA
+157 TGTLESVSIEDGA
-170 SVTIQDPTMAA
+170 AVTIQDSAMAA
-181 KIAEAIAAAGKAKVG
+181 KIAEAIAAAGTAKVG

-203 DLAGHGRREVRLTY
+203 DVSGRGQREIRLTY

-233 GAGRANLQAWAIL
+233 GGGRANLQAWAII
-246 ENALGADWT
+246 ENALGADWA

-297 PGTVASKSVARL
+297 PGTVAPRSVARL

-316 PLPAPMVRMDTRDSR
+316 APLPAPMARMDTR
-331 AEAAEPSYDAAAAT
+331 AESAESSYDAVAAT

-361 PHPVDLRAGGTLSVP
+361 PHPVDLRAGSTLSVP

-385 RVALWKPGQ
+385 RVALWQPGR
-394 GIHPIAALRI
+394 GIHPTAAFRI
-404 RNSITATLPAGLIT
+404 RNSATATLPAGLIT
-418 LYDREAGYLGDARLP
+418 LYDRKAGYLGDARLP
-433 ATPAGEQRL
+433 ATPVGEQRL

-457 EPSDALTKIT
+457 EPSQALTQIT

-500 HPRRDGWTLTATA
+500 HPRREGWTLTASA
-513 RDGETPTAYR
+513 RDSETPTAYR

-534 ETRAVLERVQIDAY
+534 ETRAVLEHVQIDAY
-548 DLVDADE
+548 NLVDADE
-555 ALLVRWASL
+555 ALLVRWAGL

-585 AATRTVEEIGEREA
+585 AATRTVEEIAEREA
-599 KVRAEQERIRSN
+599 KVQAEQERIRSN

-627 RMAAQEDEL
+627 RMGGQEDEL
-636 AKLDAARAEA
+636 AKLAAARAEA
-646 ESGLKASQARIRTLI
+646 ESGLKASRARIRTLI

>member
-18 AAPPLMA
+18 AAPPLRA
-25 ASPGKIR
+25 ASPGRIR

-84 RLDGVDRADETLRT
+84 RLDGLDQADETLRT
-98 MPFTADDLSAPARLV
+98 MPFTADDLSGPARLL
-113 GKLQGVPVR
+113 GKLQGVPIR

-140 NAGTENGAVAI
+140 NAGTESGEVAI
-151 LTLLTG
+151 LTVLTG
-157 TGTLESVPIDDGA
+157 TGTLESVSIEDGA
-170 SVTIQDPTMAA
+170 AVTIQDSAMAA
-181 KIAEAIAAAGKAKVG
+181 KIAEAIAAAGTAKVG

-203 DLAGHGRREVRLTY
+203 DVSGRGQREIRLTY

-233 GAGRANLQAWAIL
+233 GGGRANLQAWAII
-246 ENALGADWT
+246 ENALGADWA

-297 PGTVASKSVARL
+297 PGTVAPRSVARL

-316 PLPAPMVRMDTRDSR
+316 APLPAPMARMDTR
-331 AEAAEPSYDAAAAT
+331 AESAEPSYDAAAAT

-361 PHPVDLRAGGTLSVP
+361 PHPVDLRAGSTLSVP

-385 RVALWKPGQ
+385 RVALWQPGR
-394 GIHPIAALRI
+394 GIHPTAAFRI
-404 RNSITATLPAGLIT
+404 RNSATATLPAGLIT
-418 LYDREAGYLGDARLP
+418 LYDRKAGYLGDARLP
-433 ATPAGEQRL
+433 ATPVGEQRL

-457 EPSDALTKIT
+457 EPSQALTQIT

-500 HPRRDGWTLTATA
+500 HPRREGWTLTASA
-513 RDGETPTAYR
+513 RDSETPTAYR

-534 ETRAVLERVQIDAY
+534 ETRAVLEHVQIDAY
-548 DLVDADE
+548 NLVDADE
-555 ALLVRWASL
+555 ALLVRWAGL

-585 AATRTVEEIGEREA
+585 AATRTVEEIAEREA
-599 KVRAEQERIRSN
+599 KVQAEQERIRSN

-627 RMAAQEDEL
+627 RMGGQEDEL
-636 AKLDAARAEA
+636 AKLAAARAEA
-646 ESGLKASQARIRTLI
+646 ESGLKASRARIRTLI

>member
-1 MVTSHVVWA
+1 MTSHVVWA

-18 AAPPLMA
+18 AAPPLRA
-25 ASPGKIR
+25 ASPGRIR

-84 RLDGVDRADETLRT
+84 RLDGLDQADETLRT
-98 MPFTADDLSAPARLV
+98 MPFTADDLSGPARLL
-113 GKLQGVPVR
+113 GKLQGVPIR

-140 NAGTENGAVAI
+140 NAGTESGEVAI
-151 LTLLTG
+151 LTVLTG
-157 TGTLESVPIDDGA
+157 TGTLESVSIEDGA
-170 SVTIQDPTMAA
+170 AVTIQDSAMAA
-181 KIAEAIAAAGKAKVG
+181 KIAEAIAAAGTAKVG

-203 DLAGHGRREVRLTY
+203 DVSGRGQREIRLTY

-233 GAGRANLQAWAIL
+233 GGGRANLQAWAII
-246 ENALGADWT
+246 ENALGADWA

-297 PGTVASKSVARL
+297 PGTVAPRSVARL

-316 PLPAPMVRMDTRDSR
+316 APLPAPMARMDTR
-331 AEAAEPSYDAAAAT
+331 AESAEPSYDAAAAT

-361 PHPVDLRAGGTLSVP
+361 PHPVDLRAGSTLSVP

-385 RVALWKPGQ
+385 RVALWQPGR
-394 GIHPIAALRI
+394 GIHPTAAFRI
-404 RNSITATLPAGLIT
+404 RNSATATLPAGLIT

-433 ATPAGEQRL
+433 ATPVGEQRL

-457 EPSDALTKIT
+457 EPSQALTQIT

-500 HPRRDGWTLTATA
+500 HPRREGWTLTASA
-513 RDGETPTAYR
+513 RDSETPTAYR

-534 ETRAVLERVQIDAY
+534 ETRAVLEHVQIDAY

-555 ALLVRWASL
+555 ALLVRWAAL

-577 SQARAEVA
+577 SRARAEVA
-585 AATRTVEEIGEREA
+585 AATRTVEEIAEREA
-599 KVRAEQERIRSN
+599 KVQAEQERIRSN

-627 RMAAQEDEL
+627 RMGGQEDEL
-636 AKLDAARAEA
+636 AKLAAARAEA

>member
-18 AAPPLMA
+18 AAPPLRA
-25 ASPGKIR
+25 ASPGRIR

-84 RLDGVDRADETLRT
+84 RLDGLDQADETLRT
-98 MPFTADDLSAPARLV
+98 MPFTADDLSGPARLL
-113 GKLQGVPVR
+113 GKLQGVPIR

-140 NAGTENGAVAI
+140 NAGTESGEVAI
-151 LTLLTG
+151 LTVLTG
-157 TGTLESVPIDDGA
+157 TGTLESVSIEDGA
-170 SVTIQDPTMAA
+170 AVTIQDSAMAA
-181 KIAEAIAAAGKAKVG
+181 KIAEAIAAAGTAKVG

-203 DLAGHGRREVRLTY
+203 DVSGRGQREIRLTY

-233 GAGRANLQAWAIL
+233 GGGRANLQAWAII
-246 ENALGADWT
+246 ENALGADWA

-297 PGTVASKSVARL
+297 PGTVAPRSVARL

-316 PLPAPMVRMDTRDSR
+316 APLPAPMARMDTR
-331 AEAAEPSYDAAAAT
+331 AESAEPSYDAAAAT

-361 PHPVDLRAGGTLSVP
+361 PHPVDLRAGSTLSVP

-385 RVALWKPGQ
+385 RVALWQPGR
-394 GIHPIAALRI
+394 GIHPTAAFRI
-404 RNSITATLPAGLIT
+404 RNSATATLPAGLIT

-433 ATPAGEQRL
+433 ATPVGEQRL

-457 EPSDALTKIT
+457 EPSQALTQIT

-500 HPRRDGWTLTATA
+500 HPRREGWTLTASA
-513 RDGETPTAYR
+513 RDSETPTAYR

-534 ETRAVLERVQIDAY
+534 ETRAVLEHVQIDAY

-555 ALLVRWASL
+555 ALLVRWAAL

-577 SQARAEVA
+577 SRARAEVA
-585 AATRTVEEIGEREA
+585 AATRTVEEIAEREE
-599 KVRAEQERIRSN
+599 KVQAEQERIRSN

-627 RMAAQEDEL
+627 RMGGQEDEL
-636 AKLDAARAEA
+636 AKLAAARAEA
-646 ESGLKASQARIRTLI
+646 ESGLKASRARIRTLI